1 MKIGFAFAALAF
13 GAVTAL
19 SSSGVAEEKLEG
31 KIGVTAKLD
40 ATTKKATI
48 VLKGTD
54 DKTYVNTEYGTKC
67 SVTIAAGGKL
77 EKAELT
83 KSDATF
89 EASGKE
95 GKAKSATFK
104 VGADKAIEG
113 KCKVVACTDNSCSSP
128 FEVSFKSQ

>member
-1 MKIGFAFAALAF
+1 MKIGFALAALAF
-13 GAVTAL
+13 GTVTAL
-19 SSSGVAEEKLEG
+19 ASSGVADDKLEN
-31 KIGVTAKLD
+31 KMGVKATLD
-40 ATTKKATI
+40 ATAKKATI

-67 SVTIAAGGKL
+67 SVTIASGGKL
-77 EKAELT
+77 EKAELV
-83 KSDATF
+83 KADATF
-89 EASGKE
+89 EPSGKD

-128 FEVSFKSQ
+128 FEVTFKSQ

>member
-1 MKIGFAFAALAF
+1 MKIGFALAALAF

-19 SSSGVAEEKLEG
+19 SGSVVADEKLES
-31 KIGVTAKLD
+31 KMGVKATLD
-40 ATTKKATI
+40 AAAKKATI
-48 VLKGTD
+48 VAKGTD
-54 DKTYVNTEYGTKC
+54 DKTYVNTEYPIKC

-83 KSDATF
+83 KADVTF
-89 EASGKE
+89 ESAGKE

-113 KCKVVACTDNSCSSP
+113 KCKMVACSDNACSSP
-128 FEVSFKSQ
+128 FEVTFKSQ